1 MKDSKFIDHTLL
13 KAFATREEIEKLC
26 KEAIEFDFKSVCVNP
41 YYVPL
46 AKELLKGSDVLVC
59 TVIGF
64 PLGAN
69 SKEVKAFET
78 KDAILNGADEVDM
91 VINIGEAKAHNFEY
105 VYEDIKAVVDAAN
118 ATKDGITTKVIIET
132 CYLTDEEKVEACKAA
147 VKANASFVKTSTGFG
162 TGGATAHDVAL
173 MRKTVGD
180 KLGVKASG
188 GVHNKQEFDEMVAAG
203 ASRIG
208 ASCGVKIV
216 KGE

>member
-13 KAFATREEIEKLC
+13 KAFATRADIEKLC
-26 KEAIEFDFKSVCVNP
+26 KEAIEYDFKSVCVNP

-69 SKEVKAFET
+69 TKEVKAFET
-78 KDAILNGADEVDM
+78 KNAILNGADEVDM
-91 VINIGEAKAHNFEY
+91 VINVGEAKAQNFEY

-118 ATKDGITTKVIIET
+118 ETKKGITTKVIIET
-132 CYLTDEEKVEACKAA
+132 CYLTDEEKVKACEAAM
-147 VKANASFVKTSTGFG
+147 KANASFVKTSTGFG